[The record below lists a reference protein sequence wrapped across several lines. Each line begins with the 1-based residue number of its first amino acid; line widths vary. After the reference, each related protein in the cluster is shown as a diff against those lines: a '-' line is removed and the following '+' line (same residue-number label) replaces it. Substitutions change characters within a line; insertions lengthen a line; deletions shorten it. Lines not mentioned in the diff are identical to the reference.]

1 MEAVLTA
8 PEARHAVLGASSAFR
23 WLNCLPSALREAEK
37 EDRDTSFTR
46 EGTAAHWIAASHA
59 AEATGVRR
67 DPDPEGDAE
76 AGAILDETAEYD
88 REEMER
94 HGRDYGEFV
103 AERYV
108 AAEQRSSDAVALL
121 ERRVDFSG
129 IVPGGFGTAD
139 CLIIADG
146 VMEVID
152 YKYGKGVRVCA
163 VDNPQMALY
172 ALGSLSA
179 YGWDYDIRK
188 VVMTIYQPRLGHV
201 DTWEQTA
208 EELWRWAGE
217 ECQPKA
223 LLAAQGKGAY
233 SCGEWCRFCKIR
245 SECGHY
251 ATQMAGVAAL
261 HIKGPEIGLDVLG
274 KDVLPVAAS
283 MKAWIAG
290 VEERALKAALDGE
303 EVPGWKVVEGKG
315 RRVITDPEAARKAL
329 EGAGYT
335 DILKPAELLPM
346 TTLEK
351 MAGRKRF
358 GELCGAWIERKP
370 GKPTLAPDGDTR
382 DPFDVSGDFEEF
394 E

>member
-1 MEAVLTA
+1 MEAVLNA

-46 EGTAAHWIAASHA
+46 EGTAAHWLAADA
-59 AEATGVRR
+59 AEREAGADRL
-67 DPDPEGDAE
+67 PDPEGDRE
-76 AGAILDETAEYD
+76 AHEILLETTDYD
-88 REEMER
+88 RQEMER
-94 HGRDYGEFV
+94 HAEGYASFI
-103 AERYV
+103 AER
-108 AAEQRSSDAVALL
+108 AAQARQRSSDAVVLL

-139 CLIIADG
+139 CLVIADG

-152 YKYGKGVRVCA
+152 YKYGKGVRVYA
-163 VDNPQMALY
+163 EGNPQMALY
-172 ALGSLSA
+172 ALGALTVFF
-179 YGWDYDIRK
+179 WDYDIKK

-201 DTWEQTA
+201 DTWEQTTA
-208 EELWRWAGE
+208 ELWRWAGE

-261 HIKGPEIGLDVLG
+261 HIKEPEISLEVLG
-274 KDVLPVAAS
+274 RDVLPVAAS

-290 VEERALKAALDGE
+290 VEERALKAAVAGE
-303 EVPGWKVVEGKG
+303 TVPGWKVVEGKG
-315 RRVITDPEAARKAL
+315 RRVIADPEAARKAL

-358 GELCGAWIERKP
+358 TELCGSWIEKKP
-370 GKPTLAPDGDTR
+370 GKPTLAPDGDAR
-382 DPFDVSGDFEEF
+382 DPFDVSGDFDAF

>member
-1 MEAVLTA
+1 MAAVLNA

-46 EGTAAHWIAASHA
+46 EGTAAHWLAANYA
-59 AEATGVRR
+59 AEAVGVRR

-76 AGAILDETAEYD
+76 ARAILDVTSDYD

-94 HGRDYGEFV
+94 HGREYGEFV

-108 AAEQRSSDAVALL
+108 AAEQRSSDAVVLL

-139 CLIIADG
+139 CLVIADG

-152 YKYGKGVRVCA
+152 YKYGKGVRVEA
-163 VDNPQMALY
+163 QGNPQMALY
-172 ALGSLSA
+172 ALGALTA
-179 YGWDYDIRK
+179 YGWDYDVRK

-201 DTWEQTA
+201 DTWEQATD
-208 EELWRWAGE
+208 ELWRWAGE

-233 SCGEWCRFCKIR
+233 SCGGWCRR
-245 SECGHY
+245 AECSHY
-251 ATQMAGVAAL
+251 AVQMAGAAAL
-261 HIKGPEIGLDVLG
+261 HIREPEISLEALG
-274 KDVLPVAAS
+274 RDVLPVAAS

-290 VEERALKAALDGE
+290 VEERALKEAMAGAT
-303 EVPGWKVVEGKG
+303 VPGWKVVEGKG
-315 RRVITDPEAARKAL
+315 KRVITDPEAARKAL
-329 EGAGYT
+329 EEAGYA

-358 GELCGAWIERKP
+358 AELCGAWIEKRP
-370 GKPTLAPDGDTR
+370 GKPALAPEEDAR
-382 DPFDVSGDFEEF
+382 DPFDVSGDFDEF

>member
-1 MEAVLTA
+1 MAAVLNA

-37 EDRDTSFTR
+37 EERDTTFTR
-46 EGTAAHWIAASHA
+46 EGTAAHWVAANYA

-67 DPDPEGDAE
+67 DPDPEGDRE
-76 AGAILDETAEYD
+76 AAAILDGTTEYD

-94 HGRDYGEFV
+94 HAEGYASFI
-103 AERYV
+103 AER
-108 AAEQRSSDAVALL
+108 AAQARQRSSDAVVLL

-139 CLIIADG
+139 CLVIADG

-152 YKYGKGVRVCA
+152 YKYGKGVRVYA
-163 VDNPQMALY
+163 KDNPQMALY
-172 ALGSLSA
+172 ALGALSG
-179 YGWDYDIRK
+179 YGWDYDVRK

-201 DTWEQTA
+201 DTWEQPV
-208 EELWRWAGE
+208 EELWRWAGG

-223 LLAAQGKGAY
+223 LLASQGKGAY
-233 SCGEWCRFCKIR
+233 SCGEWCRFCKVR
-245 SECGHY
+245 AECSHY

-261 HIKGPEIGLDVLG
+261 HIREPEISLEVLG
-274 KDVLPVAAS
+274 RDVLPVAAS

-290 VEERALKAALDGE
+290 VEERALKAAVAGE
-303 EVPGWKVVEGKG
+303 TVPGWKVVEGKG
-315 RRVITDPEAARKAL
+315 RRVIADPEAARKAL
-329 EGAGYT
+329 EEAGYA

-351 MAGRKRF
+351 MTGRKRF
-358 GELCGAWIERKP
+358 GELCGAWIEKRP
-370 GKPTLAPDGDTR
+370 GKPALAPEGDAR
-382 DPFDVSGDFEEF
+382 DPFDVSDDFDSF